1 LALVD
6 SITTSRQVDSL
17 TGINILATGS
27 YAPEQRVLN
36 EDLAEHGYD
45 ADWIIQRT
53 GIECRHQ
60 SAPGEATSDVALQAA
75 RNCLEQ
81 ANADPSEIDLILVAT
96 ITPDQQTPSTACL
109 LQHKLGSNAPAM
121 DIGAACAGFMY
132 ALVTAAQFIKTG
144 TYERILVV
152 GADLMTHTVN
162 PEDKKT
168 FPLFGDGA
176 GAVLIGPGNDSQGLL
191 GYTLGADGEGGCLL
205 HVPSGGTLSPLT
217 SDSINDNRHF
227 LEMDGR
233 AVFKWAVRMLA
244 SSVNQVLNHTNLS
257 IDDLDLAVFHQANIR
272 ILDAARENLGLPIDK
287 VIVNLHE
294 YGNTSAASIPLAL
307 DEANR
312 SDRINPG
319 DKILL
324 SGFGAGLTW
333 GTAIIQW

>member
-1 LALVD
+1 MALVD
-6 SITTSRQVDSL
+6 SVTTSRQVNTL
-17 TGINILATGS
+17 TGMRILSTGS

-53 GIECRHQ
+53 GIQCRHQ
-60 SAPGEATSDVALQAA
+60 SAPGEATSDVAFEAA
-75 RNCLEQ
+75 KRCLEQ

-132 ALVTAAQFIKTG
+132 GLVTAAQFISTG
-144 TYERILVV
+144 TYKRILVV

-176 GAVLIGPGNDSQGLL
+176 GAVLVGPGAEDQGLL
-191 GYTLGADGEGGCLL
+191 AYTLGADGEGACLL

-217 SDSINDNRHF
+217 AETINDDRHF

-244 SSVNQVLNHTNLS
+244 SSVNQVLEHTGQTV
-257 IDDLDLAVFHQANIR
+257 DDLDLAVFHQANIR
-272 ILDAARENLGLPIDK
+272 ILDAARENLKIPTEK
-287 VIVNLHE
+287 VVVNLHE

-312 SDRINPG
+312 DGRIKDG
-319 DKILL
+319 DTVLL

-333 GTAIIQW
+333 GTAIVRW